1 VQLPAVTPVTI
12 LPFVPLTVQTPV
24 VLEVKVTG
32 VKPVEAVALTV
43 PVPTTTIVGAVPKVI
58 D

>member
-1 VQLPAVTPVTI
+1 
-12 LPFVPLTVQTPV
+12 VQTPV

-43 PVPTTTIVGAVPKVI
+43 PVTTTTIVGAVPKVI
-58 D
+58 VWLPLPTVKVCVCVAEL